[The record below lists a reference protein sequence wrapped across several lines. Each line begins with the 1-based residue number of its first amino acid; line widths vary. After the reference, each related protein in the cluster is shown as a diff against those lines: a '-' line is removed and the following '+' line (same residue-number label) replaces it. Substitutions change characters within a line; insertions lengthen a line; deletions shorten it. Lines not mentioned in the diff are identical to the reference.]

1 MLNLEL
7 SSYKAWAD
15 ENQFL
20 TYLYCINYRAQQAT
34 INGQNSVLMRIYKIG
49 QSVKGE
55 DLVAVE
61 MWVDSEWA
69 DDSNVLEYSQMP
81 ESRLMVKL

>member
-1 MLNLEL
+1 
-7 SSYKAWAD
+7 
-15 ENQFL
+15 
-20 TYLYCINYRAQQAT
+20 
-34 INGQNSVLMRIYKIG
+34 MRIYKIG

-61 MWVDSEWA
+61 MWIDSEWA